1 MTPRSI
7 YTEAALHSNL
17 PMAQTRTFSLRSL
30 RGQLTLWFSGL
41 SLLTLLCVGLYVGR
55 LATQQM
61 AASAG
66 AAVHAM
72 ALTAAD
78 LLGAGLREREQDI
91 ILLSQAPH
99 FTRGDLTHPD
109 LLPSLLRRRALS
121 EEFAWLGVVD
131 PQGKVI
137 QAVDGLL
144 QGQSVAQRPWFIAAR
159 SGVYAGDVHEAL
171 LLEKMLPK
179 PPDGEP
185 LRFID
190 FAAPIRD
197 YSGELVGVVG
207 AHIHWRWVTQTV
219 QTAFDQSARDSGAEI
234 LITNAQGIVLYP
246 QKLAHQVQLPAELH
260 TGRNQRTTEVRWDD
274 GLDYLTSMVAVDS
287 RTSRNLGWSIV
298 VRQPL
303 HQALEP
309 AHAMRNRLL
318 ALGFLA
324 ALAFGAVAL
333 RLALSFSRPIE
344 QLAEAAH
351 RIESG
356 DSQADFPEKG
366 QLIEVD
372 QLGQSLRSMTRTLL
386 AHERELEAVNQSL
399 EALVQ
404 QRTEALEEANRA
416 LEHLATHDPLTG
428 VYNRRRFDDKLR
440 ECFDA
445 ARRTSQGFAV
455 LLLDADHFK
464 KVNDTYGHPTG
475 DTVLQELARLLTG
488 TIRSV
493 DFVARYGGEEFVILL
508 PHTPDGASAMAVAEK
523 ARWAIAHAEFPGPGH
538 ITVSVGISVWQ
549 ADDPGAAATIER
561 ADAAL
566 YQAKAAGRNCVVLG

>member
-1 MTPRSI
+1 
-7 YTEAALHSNL
+7 
-17 PMAQTRTFSLRSL
+17 MAPTRTFTLRSL

-41 SLLTLLCVGLYVGR
+41 TLLTLLCVGLYVGR

-66 AAVHAM
+66 ASVHAM

-78 LLGAGLREREQDI
+78 LLGAGLRERELDI
-91 ILLSQAPH
+91 VLLSQAPH

-109 LLPSLLRRRALS
+109 LLLSLQRRRAVRQ
-121 EEFAWLGVVD
+121 EFAWMGVVD

-190 FAAPIRD
+190 FAAPMR
-197 YSGELVGVVG
+197 SPVGELLGVVG
-207 AHIHWRWVTQTV
+207 AHVDWRWVTQTV
-219 QTAFDQSARDSGAEI
+219 QSAFDQSTQDNGAEI
-234 LITNAQGIVLYP
+234 LIANTAGVVLYP
-246 QKLAHQVQLPAELH
+246 QKLAHQFKLPAELH
-260 TGRNQRTTEVRWDD
+260 SAGPGRRYTQVRWDD
-274 GLDYLTSMVAVDS
+274 HQDYLTSMVAVDA

-303 HQALEP
+303 DQALKP
-309 AHAMRNRLL
+309 AHAMRDRLL
-318 ALGFLA
+318 ALGLVA

-333 RLALSFSRPIE
+333 HLARQFSRPIE
-344 QLAEAAH
+344 QLAEAAR
-351 RIESG
+351 RIERG
-356 DSQADFPEKG
+356 DSEAVFPEKG
-366 QLIEVD
+366 QLTEVE

-386 AHERELEAVNQSL
+386 AHERELEDINQSL
-399 EALVQ
+399 EAQVL
-404 QRTEALEEANRA
+404 QRTEALAAANRE
-416 LEHLATHDPLTG
+416 LEQLATRDALTG
-428 VYNRRRFDDKLR
+428 VHNRRRFDDKLN
-440 ECFDA
+440 ECLEVA
-445 ARRTSQGFAV
+445 QRTAQGFAV
-455 LLLDADHFK
+455 LLIDADHFK
-464 KVNDTYGHPTG
+464 KVNDTYGHPAG
-475 DTVLQELARLLTG
+475 DAVLQTLARVLGET
-488 TIRSV
+488 TRAV

-508 PHTPDGASAMAVAEK
+508 PHTPDAVHAMAVAEK
-523 ARWAIAHAEFPGPGH
+523 IRAAIADTAFPGPGRL
-538 ITVSVGISVWQ
+538 TVSIGASLWQ
-549 ADDPGAAATIER
+549 PADPDAGSLIAR

-566 YQAKAAGRNCVVLG
+566 YQAKAAGRNRVVLG

>member
-1 MTPRSI
+1 
-7 YTEAALHSNL
+7 
-17 PMAQTRTFSLRSL
+17 MAQKRTFTLRSL

-78 LLGAGLREREQDI
+78 LLGAGLREREMDI
-91 ILLSQAPH
+91 VLLSQAPH

-109 LLPSLLRRRALS
+109 LLLSLLRRRALR

-131 PQGKVI
+131 PQGNVV

-190 FAAPIRD
+190 FAAPIFD
-197 YSGELVGVVG
+197 HSGELVGVVG
-207 AHIHWRWVTQTV
+207 AHIHWHWVTQTV
-219 QTAFDQSARDSGAEI
+219 QAAFDQRARDSGAEI
-234 LITNAQGIVLYP
+234 LITNAQGVVLYP
-246 QKLAHQVQLPAELH
+246 QKMTHQAQLPAELR
-260 TGRNQRTTEVRWDD
+260 TGRNQRTTQVRWDD
-274 GLDYLTSMVAVDS
+274 GLDYLASVVAVDS

-309 AHAMRNRLL
+309 AHAMRNQLL
-318 ALGFLA
+318 ALGLLA
-324 ALAFGAVAL
+324 ALAFGGVAL
-333 RLALSFSRPIE
+333 HLARSFSRPIE

-351 RIESG
+351 RIERG
-356 DSQADFPEKG
+356 DSEAEFPAKG
-366 QLIEVD
+366 QLMEVE
-372 QLGQSLRSMTRTLL
+372 QLSQSLRSMTRTLL

-399 EALVQ
+399 EAQVLE
-404 QRTEALEEANRA
+404 RTEALEVANRE

-428 VYNRRRFDDKLR
+428 VRNRRHFDGKLA
-440 ECFDA
+440 ECFA
-445 ARRTSQGFAV
+445 ASRRTTLGFAV
-455 LLLDADHFK
+455 LLVDADHFK
-464 KVNDTYGHPTG
+464 KINDTHGHPAG
-475 DTVLQELARLLTG
+475 DAVLQALARLLNDAV
-488 TIRSV
+488 RSV
-493 DFVARYGGEEFVILL
+493 DFVARYGGEEFAVLL
-508 PHTPDGASAMAVAEK
+508 PHTADGDTALVVAEK
-523 ARWAIAHAEFPGPGH
+523 IRSAIAHAPFPGPGQV
-538 ITVSVGISVWQ
+538 TVSIGASVWQ
-549 ADDPGAAATIER
+549 PSDSGAEAVVQR

-566 YQAKAAGRNCVVLG
+566 YQAKAAGRNRAVLSPQA